1 MERDG
6 RLGVG
11 DGRLEEMVASSD
23 GDRRLKLLDE
33 GMQRGGGSL
42 RAEKLDRAEEIRL
55 WALFFL
61 VLASS
66 K

>member
-33 GMQRGGGSL
+33 GMQRSGGSL
-42 RAEKLDRAEEIRL
+42 RAEKLDRTEEIRL
-55 WALFFL
+55 
-61 VLASS
+61 
-66 K
+66 

>member
-33 GMQRGGGSL
+33 GMQRSGGSL
-42 RAEKLDRAEEIRL
+42 RAEKLDRAEEIKVVS
-55 WALFFL
+55 LFF
-61 VLASS
+61 VLASL